1 MERKQSPKVL
11 KSFWVNRNKAQVKSV
26 KLNHFLSFETVRTMC
41 LALCSAL
48 WTNPWGKKI
57 LCPQELACHLR
68 EMDNQHN
75 KWTVQHVRRW
85 YMLWNCYGKKKNR
98 ASQTRLELLVG
109 CEAAA
114 LIRVVVVPHREGE
127 IWSKAVGSQPRG
139 STPGGRAFQAEK
151 SQEAC
156 VVGERRWE
164 QEVTW
169 KNWGKVHIQGLMDCW
184 TFIPDSSPQSQVPF
198 QGFEPRT

>member
-1 MERKQSPKVL
+1 M
-11 KSFWVNRNKAQVKSV
+11 
-26 KLNHFLSFETVRTMC
+26 VRTMC

-75 KWTVQHVRRW
+75 KWTVKHVRRW

-114 LIRVVVVPHREGE
+114 LIRVVIVPHREGE

-151 SQEAC
+151 SQEGC
-156 VVGERRWE
+156 VVGGRRWE
-164 QEVTW
+164 QEVNL
-169 KNWGKVHIQGLMDCW
+169 KKLGKGTHTRSSGLLDFYSKFLPTKSGAISRFWAKDLNSWHYMNMK
-184 TFIPDSSPQSQVPF
+184 
-198 QGFEPRT
+198 